1 MTSIWNWIR
10 SRDAATMRLLAIA
23 ALIINHVGFCTAKNP
38 DNGSWELWIGA
49 TLYVVTALSLVAL
62 IVAAT
67 SDRVSPSR

>member
-1 MTSIWNWIR
+1 MISIWNWIL
-10 SRDAATMRLLAIA
+10 SRDPATTRLLAIA
-23 ALIINHVGFCTAKNP
+23 VLVVNHLGFCAAKNP

-67 SDRVSPSR
+67 SESRDV